1 AAALAD
7 PPGTRWNYSSGMTH
21 LAARILRDA
30 VGGSGADMLAFARSA
45 LLVPLGINGMTI
57 EMDATGTP
65 IGANYVF
72 APARDWARLGQLF
85 LDDGVA

>member
-1 AAALAD
+1 
-7 PPGTRWNYSSGMTH
+7 
-21 LAARILRDA
+21 
-30 VGGSGADMLAFARSA
+30 MLAFARSA

-72 APARDWARLGQLF
+72 APARDWARLGQLV
-85 LDDGVA
+85 LDDGVAGGRRLLPPGWVAWS